1 MSNTSTNSSLTNI
14 NNDLLTK
21 IQLNLKADTQK
32 EVETTT
38 MFVVLNI
45 CK

>member
-1 MSNTSTNSSLTNI
+1 MANTSTNSSLTNI